1 MQKLIDHPHVTHAEV
16 FEAAMRDGSTARR
29 ALVRTSLVLDPEQPA
44 YDKAAYDGL
53 MDAIEELMERRTD
66 ITAVDIEGS

>member
-1 MQKLIDHPHVTHAEV
+1 MQRLTEHPLVTHAEV
-16 FEAAMRDGSTARR
+16 YEAAMRDGTMSRR

-44 YDKAAYDGL
+44 YDKAGYDSL
-53 MDAIEELMERRTD
+53 MDAIQELMERRTD